1 MFRLKQT
8 DKPTQKTGPNPG
20 CNRLPVMHLRPLRSA
35 VILFFA
41 VFSLQ
46 AETIQFRA
54 EKVSST
60 AAKGRER
67 TQLEGS
73 VFVDVNNSS
82 IETDRLDIY
91 GENRDILVAKG
102 RVKIDNREQDLSVTG
117 RQLFYN
123 RKTELLRMR
132 SGIELED
139 RKNEVI
145 VYCDFIEYDENN
157 DVAKLQI
164 LVRIFSEDITARSEY
179 ALYNRKTQIVELSG
193 APIVYKGEDRY
204 QAARIFVNLK
214 TKDVTLDNG
223 VEGKIIAKD
232 DDPN

>member
-1 MFRLKQT
+1 MFVLLT
-8 DKPTQKTGPNPG
+8 DCKPA
-20 CNRLPVMHLRPLRSA
+20 LILR
-35 VILFFA
+35 A
-41 VFSLQ
+41 VFFVIFLPAIQ

-91 GENRDILVAKG
+91 GEDRDILVAQGGADG
-102 RVKIDNREQDLSVTG
+102 RVRIDNRKQNLAVMG
-117 RQLFYN
+117 RRLFYN

-132 SGIELED
+132 SAIELED
-139 RKNEVI
+139 RENEVI
-145 VYCDFIEYDENN
+145 VYCDFMEYDEGR
-157 DVAKLQI
+157 DVARLQI

-204 QAARIFVNLK
+204 QAARIFVNLE
-214 TKDVTLDNG
+214 TRDVTLDNG
-223 VEGKIIAKD
+223 VEGEIIAQD
-232 DDPN
+232 DEETD

>member
-1 MFRLKQT
+1 MFRPKQT
-8 DKPTQKTGPNPG
+8 GKSVQPRCYLAPFCAPI
-20 CNRLPVMHLRPLRSA
+20 RPLWYFGSA
-35 VILFFA
+35 LFFV
-41 VFSLQ
+41 VFSMQ

-91 GENRDILVAKG
+91 GEDRDILVAKG
-102 RVKIDNREQDLSVTG
+102 RVKIDNREQALAVVG
-117 RQLFYN
+117 QQLFYN

-145 VYCDFIEYDENN
+145 VYCDFIEYDEKN
-157 DVAKLQI
+157 DIAKLQI

-204 QAARIFVNLK
+204 QAARIFVNLE

-223 VEGKIIAKD
+223 VEGEIIAED
-232 DDPN
+232 AESN